1 VGFVIDHENA
11 DLEAP
16 WICLMG
22 SNLDTFWSDFY
33 ISATVQGEISRFVSW
48 YPWFAYDSIIMLVL
62 FLLPFFTLLIVY

>member
-1 VGFVIDHENA
+1 MGFVIDHENA

-48 YPWFAYDSIIMLVL
+48 YQ
-62 FLLPFFTLLIVY
+62 